1 VLFHRLLRHITIY
14 RITYNLRSEPLQKTD
29 VPLPDDLLHT
39 PVTCESLIDLRA
51 KIEQGTALD
60 PPSKRRFQKLA
71 NATEKAFADR
81 AILLDENKLLF
92 DQNNEKT
99 TRLSVKSTVTATRK
113 S

>member
-1 VLFHRLLRHITIY
+1 M
-14 RITYNLRSEPLQKTD
+14 
-29 VPLPDDLLHT
+29 
-39 PVTCESLIDLRA
+39 
-51 KIEQGTALD
+51 
-60 PPSKRRFQKLA
+60 LA

-99 TRLSVKSTVTATRK
+99 TRLSVKSTVIATRE